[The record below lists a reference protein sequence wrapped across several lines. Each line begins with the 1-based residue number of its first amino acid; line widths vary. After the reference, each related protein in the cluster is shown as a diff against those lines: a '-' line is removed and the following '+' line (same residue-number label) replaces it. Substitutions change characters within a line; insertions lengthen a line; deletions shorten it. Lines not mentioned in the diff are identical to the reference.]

1 MRVVILKEYA
11 QKHFPSTPLLNYA
24 LEVEQITTSKVS
36 YCGSVA
42 FNSVLVILTIQCVC
56 VCVCVCVCL
65 CVCRYTCVCAYMHVC
80 VCSYMCVCIYMC
92 ASVCVYTCVHMHT
105 HMQPHACIHMHTGVS
120 LINRPTHFHVDVFF
134 LFQKP
139 NLILNVDGF
148 IGVTFVDLLKNCGC
162 FTRWGHF

>member
-56 VCVCVCVCL
+56 VCVCVC
-65 CVCRYTCVCAYMHVC
+65 
-80 VCSYMCVCIYMC
+80 I
-92 ASVCVYTCVHMHT
+92 
-105 HMQPHACIHMHTGVS
+105 HACGCCESFVC
-120 LINRPTHFHVDVFF
+120 
-134 LFQKP
+134 
-139 NLILNVDGF
+139 GF
-148 IGVTFVDLLKNCGC
+148 VIVADL
-162 FTRWGHF
+162 WP